1 MASSLEKSRV
11 EANVNG
17 KMGKKVDIPW
27 NSTTRINYTKVQR
40 IRPNKIHKSPTNIGN
55 EKTTS
60 RPPWNNST
68 AVNHDKK
75 FVRTRADDKKD
86 SSQITNIA
94 NEKTTSRPPWNN
106 STAVNH
112 DKKFVRARSNGKKYS
127 AENTNITIQDIAD
140 DRISNDDSLA
150 LRPGQNDFFPDK
162 DMPLQ
167 EDHEMKVLYK
177 IAKTTTP
184 AIAVAVIEKHLTNTA
199 PEKKLRVL
207 FLIDWILSTIGDA
220 YPSHFGLNIA
230 SSFCHAYEQLTE
242 KDRAVM
248 LKLRQTWT
256 GLFDPLILYDLDIQV
271 KLIDPQW
278 PVDIPSTST
287 SAVCPAEFPNSQ
299 ANSVT
304 AGFEAAIC
312 DVDPSQASI
321 PPTIEPPAAASH
333 KVFPM
338 PLNEELDLMAGT
350 FHEIQENKRLAKTTA
365 LQEHER
371 KIQKIK
377 STNKRTRKEKKAKK
391 AKRPF

>member
-1 MASSLEKSRV
+1 MTIQDIADDRISNDDSLALRPGSAFYLDEDMPIQDIADDRISLDDSLALRPGQNALFPD
-11 EANVNG
+11 E
-17 KMGKKVDIPW
+17 DIP
-27 NSTTRINYTKVQR
+27 IQD
-40 IRPNKIHKSPTNIGN
+40 I
-55 EKTTS
+55 
-60 RPPWNNST
+60 
-68 AVNHDKK
+68 
-75 FVRTRADDKKD
+75 ADDRISNDD
-86 SSQITNIA
+86 SLALRPGQNASYLDGDMPIQDIA
-94 NEKTTSRPPWNN
+94 DDRISNYDFLALRPGQNDFFP
-106 STAVNH
+106 
-112 DKKFVRARSNGKKYS
+112 D
-127 AENTNITIQDIAD
+127 EDMPIQDIAD

>member
-1 MASSLEKSRV
+1 
-11 EANVNG
+11 
-17 KMGKKVDIPW
+17 
-27 NSTTRINYTKVQR
+27 
-40 IRPNKIHKSPTNIGN
+40 
-55 EKTTS
+55 
-60 RPPWNNST
+60 
-68 AVNHDKK
+68 
-75 FVRTRADDKKD
+75 
-86 SSQITNIA
+86 
-94 NEKTTSRPPWNN
+94 
-106 STAVNH
+106 
-112 DKKFVRARSNGKKYS
+112 
-127 AENTNITIQDIAD
+127 
-140 DRISNDDSLA
+140 
-150 LRPGQNDFFPDK
+150 
-162 DMPLQ
+162 
-167 EDHEMKVLYK
+167 MKVLYK

-304 AGFEAAIC
+304 PGFEAAIC